1 MIHQCHIS
9 RASKDSDDRSW
20 TRPVAV
26 NLIEGSMGVVMD
38 FLDYLAET
46 PGTLDNLPP
55 RYAEWRERVLSTIGG
70 RKPKRR

>member
-46 PGTLDNLPP
+46 PGTRDNLPP